1 MSHEH
6 DKRIVRQ
13 CLAGDTELFGTL
25 VERYQTPLF
34 NAALKIVQNYDDAD
48 EVTQA
53 VFVKAF
59 EKLHTY
65 DPKFKFFSWI
75 YRMVVNE
82 SLNFVSRKKNFDELS
97 PDFVSEARTPLES
110 FQEAE
115 LSDFLQDAI
124 MKLQLDYRVVI
135 VLRHFGD
142 LSYKDMSYVLELPE
156 KTVKS
161 RLFTARNMLRDIL
174 ITRGISIHDR

>member
-25 VERYQTPLF
+25 VERYQIQLF
-34 NAALKIVQNYDDAD
+34 NAALKFVQNYDDAV
-48 EVTQA
+48 EITQS

-65 DPKFKFFSWI
+65 DPKFRFFSWI
-75 YRMVVNE
+75 YRMIINE
-82 SLNFVSRKKNFDELS
+82 SLNFVNRKKHFEELS
-97 PDFVSEARTPLES
+97 PAFVSEAKTPLES
-110 FQEAE
+110 FQDAE
-115 LSDFLQDAI
+115 LNDFVQDAI
-124 MKLQLDYRVVI
+124 MKLEIDYRAVI

-142 LSYKDMSYVLELPE
+142 LSYKDMSYVLDLPE

-161 RLFTARNMLRDIL
+161 RLFTARSMLRDIL
-174 ITRGISIHDR
+174 ITKGISKS